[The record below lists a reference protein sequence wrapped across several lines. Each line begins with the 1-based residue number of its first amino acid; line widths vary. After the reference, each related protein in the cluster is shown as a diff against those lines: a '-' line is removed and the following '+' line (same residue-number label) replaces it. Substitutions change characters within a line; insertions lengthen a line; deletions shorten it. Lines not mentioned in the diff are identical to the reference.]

1 MNPIVNGE
9 ILVPADHPAL
19 PGHFPG
25 HPLVPGV
32 VLLDAVRA
40 AIPDSRQWLLQAI
53 PAVKFLQPV
62 RPGERVELRIELS
75 REHSIVRARF
85 QGRRDTVL
93 VFEGTLQFADGSPA

>member
-1 MNPIVNGE
+1 MNSIVKGE

-25 HPLVPGV
+25 RPLVPGV

-40 AIPDSRQWLLQAI
+40 AIPGSTPWRLHSI

-62 RPGERVELRIELS
+62 LPGERIDLQIELVQEAS
-75 REHSIVRARF
+75 QVRARF
-85 QGRRDTVL
+85 RGQRDAL
-93 VFEGTLQFADGSPA
+93 PVFEGTLQFATGDVA